1 MLRRKETSAAADLTN
16 RASPAPTIP
25 PPSFACPPC
34 LRKSVSQPDH
44 STPPGLNER
53 VIPAV
58 AGALIYGLV
67 IYLLV
72 WFGDKDT
79 LPAISGLI
87 LMPMGVASVAT
98 ILADPRGVGSIWRHV
113 CIGWAVIAV
122 LVVLCMLLFGEGGV
136 CAIMAA
142 PVFMLTSAAGSALAT
157 WALRTLHGRRR
168 ASLLVLLP
176 LAGLPIEPML
186 PAPERDGEVTTVMEI
201 AAPPQEV
208 WRHTVEIPHIAP
220 QELKRTFSHDIVGVP
235 RPIDARLQGHGV
247 GAVRHLRWTGGVT
260 FQEVVT
266 RWEENRAL
274 SWTFRFGPE
283 SIPRAIE
290 AHIKVDSAYLKIADG
305 EYRLEPL
312 PGGRTRLTLSTHYR
326 MATPIN
332 AYCDW
337 WGQIFLNDFHGVV
350 LEVIRARAEK
360 GASGVVART
369 PI

>member
-1 MLRRKETSAAADLTN
+1 MVAPDLTN
-16 RASPAPTIP
+16 RASPAPTAP
-25 PPSFACPPC
+25 PRLLPVRIRLAPCCLPKPP
-34 LRKSVSQPDH
+34 LSQPEPP
-44 STPPGLNER
+44 TPPGLNER
-53 VIPAV
+53 LVPAV

-79 LPAISGLI
+79 LPAISGLF

-113 CIGWAVIAV
+113 CIGWAVIAG
-122 LVVLCMLLFGEGGV
+122 LVVLCMLLFGEGGI

-157 WALRTLHGRRR
+157 WALRTLRRR
-168 ASLLVLLP
+168 RGASLLVVLP

-186 PAPERDGEVTTVMEI
+186 PAPERDGQVTTVMEI

-208 WRHTVEIPHIAP
+208 WRHTVAIPRIAP
-220 QELKRTFSHDIVGVP
+220 RELKRTFSHSVVGVP
-235 RPIDARLQGHGV
+235 QPIDARLQGNGV

-326 MATPIN
+326 IATPIN
-332 AYCDW
+332 AYCEW
-337 WGQIFLNDFHGVV
+337 WGRIFLNDFHAVV

-360 GASGVVART
+360 GASGAVARA
-369 PI
+369 PV